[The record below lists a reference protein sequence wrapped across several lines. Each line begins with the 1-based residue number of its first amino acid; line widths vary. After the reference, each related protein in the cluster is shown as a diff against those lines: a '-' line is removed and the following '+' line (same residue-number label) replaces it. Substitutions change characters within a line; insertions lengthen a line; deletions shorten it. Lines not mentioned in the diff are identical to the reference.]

1 MTVWSEITEDTAN
14 TNSTFGDG
22 SRISPSILA
31 VKGGASSVD
40 E

>member
-1 MTVWSEITEDTAN
+1 MTVWSEITEDAAN
-14 TNSTFGDG
+14 MNSTFGDG

-31 VKGGASSVD
+31 VKGASSAD